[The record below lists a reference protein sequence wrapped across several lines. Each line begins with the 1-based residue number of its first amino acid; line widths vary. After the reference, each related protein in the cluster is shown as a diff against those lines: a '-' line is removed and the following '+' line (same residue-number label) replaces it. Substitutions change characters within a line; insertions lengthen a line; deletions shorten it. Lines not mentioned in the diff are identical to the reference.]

1 MSRDLETIARRAAE
15 NLNAAVESAHLHPQ
29 VPGRAPARR
38 RPSLRL
44 VLVTAALLASS
55 AVAVALVNELDAA
68 PPPTTAPTTTTS
80 TTLRLDPSVLIV
92 DFPTES
98 VTTTT
103 TLPPT
108 TTVPADTTPP
118 PLEITSPEDGAEFRE
133 REVVFRGTTEPGALV
148 RVGEYQA
155 DVDPDGS
162 WSIVLVLSKGEN
174 QVGFTARDEAGNE
187 SHAGVT
193 VHYVVVEE
201 TTTTTSTTEPVEEPA
216 EFVANASFG
225 VCTLT
230 PPYDVY
236 YGKGEPGSTVYV
248 QSEHGS
254 GEVMVGEAGEWEIQV
269 FFPEAPPGQTFP
281 VVVYDSLGREKV
293 FEFTYQPEG

>member
-1 MSRDLETIARRAAE
+1 MSRDLDTIARRAAE
-15 NLNAAVESAHLHPQ
+15 HLNAAVEAAPLRPQ
-29 VPGRAPARR
+29 LPGLAPARR

-44 VLVTAALLASS
+44 VLATAALLASS
-55 AVAVALVNELDAA
+55 AVAVALVSELGTA

-92 DFPTES
+92 AFPTES
-98 VTTTT
+98 VTTTV
-103 TLPPT
+103 PPT
-108 TTVPADTTPP
+108 TTLPADTTPP
-118 PLEITSPEDGAEFRE
+118 PLDITSPEDGAEVHE
-133 REVVFRGTTEPGALV
+133 RKVVFRGTTEPGAV
-148 RVGEYQA
+148 VSSGKYEA
-155 DVDPDGS
+155 EVDSDGS
-162 WSIVLVLSKGEN
+162 WSAVLELSKGEN
-174 QVGFTARDEAGNE
+174 RVEFTARDDAGNR

-254 GEVMVGEAGEWEIQV
+254 GEVAVGEEGQWEIQV
-269 FFPEAPPGQTFP
+269 FFPEAPAGQTFP
-281 VVVYDSLGREKV
+281 VAVFDSLGREKV